1 MKKIYLLV
9 ILSAYLLNS
18 CCDCSVSPISNPEF
32 ECLVREATVTQFNA
46 ELVNVDGEL
55 TPGTNYAI
63 HNFVFPNSKYLSG
76 TLVNDERFA
85 KTGESI
91 VSYLN
96 YSNKQPYK
104 IAILDNSPLNST
116 MIGDL
121 LVLDVNTIDTTAE
134 LKVKGE
140 LALIDNGFLTDNA
153 ALFCTYIEASSDFIV
168 NARTNLSLYGRNLQN
183 SFVPRTY
190 NQTNISILNKQN
202 ENVTGQQG
210 VPAPVTADVTKL
222 LELVNS
228 NNVAIRV
235 RAGDVYLY
243 KSIAGDYFV
252 ILISDINTGILP
264 PQKGRVSIM
273 FNKVN

>member
-9 ILSAYLLNS
+9 ILSTYLLNS

-46 ELVNVDGEL
+46 ELINVDGEL

-134 LKVKGE
+134 LKLKGE

-153 ALFCTYIEASSDFIV
+153 SLFCAYIEASSDFIAD
-168 NARTNLSLYGRNLQN
+168 ARTNLSLYGRNLQN

-190 NQTNISILNKQN
+190 NQNNISILNKQN

-210 VPAPVTADVTKL
+210 VPAPVQADVTKL

-243 KSIAGDYFV
+243 KSIAGDYFI